1 MHPSTKPRFEAKH
14 PFFIGIDSDGTA
26 FDSMEIKQRSVFLP
40 VAVEL
45 WNLHAVQKPFYEIAE
60 FINLYSVH
68 RGVNRFQALA
78 MALERLARR
87 PEVLAERVVLPD
99 YAALKTFVLSGR
111 ALSAASLADYNHA
124 LGSPFLAEVV
134 EWSKRSD
141 ERYAQVTRD
150 EGNPAY
156 PLVREALAR
165 AAQNADIMI
174 VSSSSHEALLQDWG
188 DTHLLPF
195 ITLVAGQEMGSKA
208 AQLNFA
214 LQGEA
219 RRERALMIGDALGDL
234 DAARANSVMFYPI
247 IPGREKQSWDLFFNE
262 ALHRFFQLTYAGDYE
277 QRLVGDFMNVLRP
290 DEVWLT
296 A

>member
-1 MHPSTKPRFEAKH
+1 MHPGDTPRFEAKH
-14 PFFIGIDSDGTA
+14 SFFIGIDSDGTA
-26 FDSMEIKQRSVFLP
+26 FDSMEIKQKSVFLP
-40 VAVEL
+40 VAVQL

-78 MALERLARR
+78 MALERLARH
-87 PEVLAERVVLPD
+87 PDVIAQRVDLPD
-99 YAALKTFVLSGR
+99 YFALKTFVLSGR
-111 ALSAASLADYNHA
+111 ALSAGSLADYNKA
-124 LGSPFLAEVV
+124 LGSPFLSQVV

-150 EGNPAY
+150 EGNPPY
-156 PLVREALAR
+156 PLVREALSR
-165 AAQNADIMI
+165 AAENADIMI
-174 VSSSSHEALLQDWG
+174 VSSSSHEALIQDWG

-195 ITLVAGQEMGSKA
+195 ITLVAGQEMGNKA
-208 AQLNFA
+208 AQLKFA
-214 LQGEA
+214 LQGA
-219 RRERALMIGDALGDL
+219 SRRERTLMIGDALGDL
-234 DAARANSVMFYPI
+234 DAARANNVMFYPI
-247 IPGREKQSWDLFFNE
+247 IPGREKQSWELFLNE

-277 QRLVGDFMNVLRP
+277 QRLLGEFMTVLRP

>member
-1 MHPSTKPRFEAKH
+1 MSPSDTPRFAAKH

-45 WNLHAVQKPFYEIAE
+45 WNLHAIRNPFYEIAE

-87 PEVLAERVVLPD
+87 PEVLAQRVVLPD
-99 YAALKTFVLSGR
+99 YAALKSFVLSGR
-111 ALSAASLADYNHA
+111 ALSAASLADYNNA
-124 LGSPFLAEVV
+124 VGNPFLAEVV

-188 DTHLLPF
+188 DTNLLPF
-195 ITLVAGQEMGSKA
+195 ITLVAGQEMGNKA
-208 AQLNFA
+208 AQLKFA
-214 LQGEA
+214 LQGA
-219 RRERALMIGDALGDL
+219 SRRERTLMIGDALGDL
-234 DAARANSVMFYPI
+234 DAARANNVMFYPI
-247 IPGREKQSWDLFFNE
+247 IPGCEKHSWELFYNE

-277 QRLVGDFMNVLRP
+277 QHLLGEFMNVLRP

-296 A
+296 R

>member
-1 MHPSTKPRFEAKH
+1 MIAPDMPRFEAKH

-45 WNLHAVQKPFYEIAE
+45 WNLQAVQKPFYEIAE

-78 MALERLARR
+78 MALERLARH
-87 PEVLAERVVLPD
+87 PEAQASGVVLPD
-99 YAALKTFVLSGR
+99 YVALKTFVRSGR
-111 ALSAASLADYNHA
+111 ALSAASLSEHNES
-124 LGSPFLAEVV
+124 LGNTFLAEVV

-141 ERYAQVTRD
+141 ERYSRVTRD

-174 VSSSSHEALLQDWG
+174 VSSSSHDALLQDWEEA
-188 DTHLLPF
+188 DLLPF
-195 ITLVAGQEMGSKA
+195 VSLVAGQEMGGKG
-208 AQLNFA
+208 AQLKFA
-214 LQGEA
+214 LQGA
-219 RRERALMIGDALGDL
+219 SRRERTLMIGDAIGDL
-234 DAARANSVMFYPI
+234 EAARANNVMFYPI
-247 IPGREKQSWDLFFNE
+247 IPGREKQSWELFFNE
-262 ALHRFFQLTYAGDYE
+262 AMHRFFQLTYAGDYE
-277 QRLVGDFMNVLRP
+277 QFLLGRFYDVLRP
-290 DEVWLT
+290 DVVWLT
-296 A
+296 P